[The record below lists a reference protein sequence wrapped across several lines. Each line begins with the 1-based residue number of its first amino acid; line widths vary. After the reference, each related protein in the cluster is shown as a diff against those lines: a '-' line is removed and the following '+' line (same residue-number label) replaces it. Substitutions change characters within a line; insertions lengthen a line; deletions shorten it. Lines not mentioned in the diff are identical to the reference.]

1 MATAMPLMIP
11 VDKIVVQEGHNAR
24 KSFDPKALKRLG
36 KSISANDLIE
46 PLSVRPIDGGKFML
60 LAGERRLR
68 AAKLEGIKEL
78 PGHVN
83 TKGNART
90 IALVENIQR
99 EQLNKVEE
107 AEGVEELAKELK
119 LTTNKAIAEEI
130 GMSDKWVSVRRRILT
145 LPKKA
150 QDAIA
155 RDAVPIEGVSL
166 LKKAADASP
175 RIAECVCEVF
185 EEDEAYTDFVRDF
198 SDMLTAVADG
208 AVDDPPT
215 MIDPAHIRFSEVFDK
230 AQERDK
236 FAARYR
242 AAVPTHVSGPQGD
255 PSIALGEAE
264 MTVARA
270 GKVLLEHKEE
280 SGSYSYTTTF
290 LVDKTWG
297 KDLVVSAIER
307 AEKEK
312 KRREKEEKK
321 RAKKAG
327 DSSENG
333 NAPSNAKDESE
344 WAKKREAAKKAAEER
359 REAAAAFNDRLGHAL
374 LKHRTV
380 EARKKFGL
388 SRAKAAAIALV
399 RHDRELAA
407 AGLRLVLPQL
417 QQGQI
422 ENDGDKTKT
431 GKVIYATTTQ
441 VMEFLVGKIEDC
453 KSISEVNEW
462 VALAQIA
469 AALADEDAVKPGEG
483 GTYRHDPAEAQVK
496 ELLAEEIKAVKPRR
510 SPKQRK
516 EEKETASV

>member
-1 MATAMPLMIP
+1 MATAAPLMIP

-46 PLSVRPIDGGKFML
+46 PLSVRPIDGGMFML

-78 PGHVN
+78 PGHIN

-145 LPKKA
+145 LPQKV
-150 QDAIA
+150 QEAIA
-155 RDAVPIEGVSL
+155 RDAVPIEAVSL
-166 LKKAADASP
+166 LKKAADVSP

-185 EEDEAYTDFVRDF
+185 EKDEAYTDFVRDF

-215 MIDPAHIRFSEVFDK
+215 MIDPRHIRFSEVFDK
-230 AQERDK
+230 AEERDK
-236 FAARYR
+236 HVARYR
-242 AAVPTHVSGPQGD
+242 AAVSYAPGPQGD
-255 PSIALGEAE
+255 PSISLGEAE

-270 GKVLLEHKEE
+270 GKVLLEHKDE
-280 SGSYSYTTTF
+280 SGTYSYTTTF

-307 AEKEK
+307 AEKAK

-321 RAKKAG
+321 RAKEAG
-327 DSSENG
+327 DSPQNG
-333 NAPSNAKDESE
+333 NGASNAKDESE
-344 WAKKREAAKKAAEER
+344 WAKKREAAKKEAEER

-374 LKHRTV
+374 MKHRTV

-388 SRAKAAAIALV
+388 PRAKAAAIALV

-431 GKVIYATTTQ
+431 GKVTYATTTQ
-441 VMEFLVGKIEDC
+441 AMEFLVGKIEAC
-453 KSISEVNEW
+453 KSFSEVNEW
-462 VALAQIA
+462 VALAQLA
-469 AALADEDAVKPGEG
+469 AALADEDALKPGEG

-510 SPKQRK
+510 SSKQRK